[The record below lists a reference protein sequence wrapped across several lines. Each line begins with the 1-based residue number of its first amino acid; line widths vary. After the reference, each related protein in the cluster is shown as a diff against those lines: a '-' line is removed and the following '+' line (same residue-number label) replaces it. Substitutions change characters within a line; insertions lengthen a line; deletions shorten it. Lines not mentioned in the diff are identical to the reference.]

1 MVDKWISK
9 WINNKSVYDPDSGI
23 NLINDFARVAL
34 EKNLFWRTDE
44 QSIYMPPW
52 GNVENGT
59 DNPAGQI
66 KELANTEWSYFVIDW
81 FNYANSVN
89 FKPESWHTDDWKSTP
104 IRELFNTFV
113 VESLKYVFNLAG
125 KRSDDE
131 TVKKFIDSQSP
142 GLIGAN
148 DDHDIQFGDY
158 TIEARGNSEISNTV
172 SPGLRFLVGIKT
184 LALEQ
189 LPIDTHY
196 FGGSPGEVK
205 YEDFDAGHSLKIKI
219 GKIKKHFS
227 KMAKILRFYA
237 DVRKAEPTSYL
248 VPILLLDQATSFPV
262 TNEYA
267 KKMAIKT
274 NLNEIATQVEAF
286 GDALA
291 ELADKSAR
299 TPITYFSP
307 SLIKTADANKI
318 DINKLLK
325 DPKYKED
332 PDFYEPNK
340 DSVNKPASPKTR
352 EFADL
357 SAEQRARVV
366 DKRFGSSENILEIL
380 FNKDRPDVFL
390 VIERVPQKSFKDD
403 VGYNVLKPPGV
414 LTIGRLGEVR
424 DSRILLQHLK
434 SFKDSVNPRIAEI
447 NSYTMAI
454 HFIKEVHDYT
464 NGVYPIEFVNFLK
477 NDDRESLLKKINLDT
492 FFEKYIYGVLL
503 YHTSGQKP
511 EDTLKNLAKLERE
524 RGLVQT
530 DLQRNRHS
538 DKISDPSWQNR
549 YEKYYSA
556 NAFVESSDAI
566 MREIT
571 GGPTPLRVR
580 LGSFPHPLS
589 DVYKSVLNRADVKAL
604 VIQMVKC
611 MAPDRWIEL
620 ICRWIFENTPLG
632 TMIDQLQQSGLL
644 ELLASAEKEFQKTT
658 NKIMELQRAQKG
670 EFLKLKN
677 EKDQYDKEILR
688 LNEELEEV
696 GGELLYLQS
705 SLSNQSPGTIGV
717 TLDPDTQEIQKLL
730 QQQEN
735 LKLQMN
741 DLYGRRQLVEMD
753 EYSAKYNASLGA
765 RLPISHM
772 KAKEAKEIAQEMART
787 IRDLQDP
794 NLKDKICKNIL
805 KYAIEMIETISKH
818 KDTVKTLE
826 KGAKKPYRLEI
837 PAGPELPSDPI
848 LTYARELMN
857 QIMTQMV
864 SQTILEVLKLIL
876 REIWKACMK
885 LQDDMFGLRPDDPNR
900 KGKRPGAGSFKDLLA
915 DDPPDAAATMCEIL
929 DNYKFDVNS
938 SSCDDLLDFIKDLEL
953 LLSEIEICSLFKGN
967 AQPMVVTIV
976 RNLLKTKYSGMYEKL
991 SPNQEYATN
1000 VAINGFFKRFES
1012 LLELGYCE
1020 DLTSSLMEA
1029 DQNFACCL
1037 PLPAQDKARCDLQK
1051 DWLTEEELVNC
1062 LDAAEEE
1069 RYNKLALAL
1078 DLAAGK
1084 PPLELPPIFC
1094 NEDGEGIMSHDVE
1107 PLGFINEQLLNQI
1120 FHPIEASFRSDFQAL
1135 TEKYLKLAQ
1144 PEIILEDLV
1153 KLSQEEAIVL
1163 LEENVPEVIFPEL
1176 KEDLEE
1182 FIPDILDL
1190 KTKQDSVIV
1199 FNKGNEE
1206 QIAKGEIEAGVS
1218 VEKKDKIQWV
1228 PKQGTFGGAS
1238 FSENTY
1244 EIKIDNPFGQTGNIV
1259 YQLSPTDEGKY
1270 AIVVAW
1276 KDSKGDD
1283 VSHSFVVKSDGTVT
1297 NFDEETTSSDDVVLY
1312 SKSADKFAKMFL
1324 SHLDDGDIFTDSMWD
1339 PIQKGGA
1346 LTKLLFD
1353 AKKLF
1358 NSATISVIER
1368 FAFAIAQSLFF
1379 DLEKETFD
1387 KIFSSMI
1394 PQQVFPPEKECF
1406 PKNDSSL
1413 IRIKAFKQY
1422 AKSRNKDISCMD
1434 GKLWPSATKNY
1445 NNMGH
1450 DPSSIA
1456 IATAEGIILTTLRLY
1471 SVEMIMRVLPMLFV
1485 TGFEGVTGEA
1495 VLDFITEMIIDD
1507 LKKIDEKATPKINSF
1522 VYDKPLPAVDLTDY
1536 KSARLGDIQIEDPP
1550 MAAVAPRTWFQS
1562 LGKMSVSEFLPKFP
1576 KHMIRYAN
1584 QIMKNR
1590 TEKAEKEGSVL
1601 IVGNKKY
1608 PSSNFEDLFGLNG
1621 IKFLIK
1627 EQMTDVAKFFEEK
1640 VKQFTS
1646 AEIEDIRKKWL
1657 RMLEYKGANIPFK
1670 YAGTSNL
1677 PIEMMPRALPYKEFG
1692 RFFEYKEYAVNIGEG
1707 VGDVGTFV
1715 PTDFYDQVKGGGFV
1729 LEPYIRAKLNPGS
1742 NPDFKEIVLTPEQK
1756 ELLKQKVLEHKVKH
1770 YLRNPKL
1777 LDPNY
1782 ELPQN
1787 FDISKHHGVNF
1798 YAPTPE
1804 KNLYKNPVTTWDGDL
1819 YWVDDFDTT
1828 GLGSYGKSGITS
1840 WFDYGAFGP
1849 GDSAQAIEA
1858 LNDVHKEV
1866 LKIVEDLGIGK
1877 DSGYSD
1883 GVGNKAERILMGF
1896 MSNNER
1902 IMLDWSPNGGVAP
1915 WKKWPKYSDKCPAS
1929 GEPGW
1934 CRRGAYPKKDPVG
1947 ALDWSGKVTY
1957 TNKLSTKAS
1966 ELAKGYQKDMLGA
1979 LQKLKNAVFAD
1990 TDRALKTFE
1999 TFDFKIDKI
2008 YGDFSSG
2015 DSIYFNLQEWH
2026 DLFGTDVFALWLKA
2040 NDMHKQSYKTYF
2052 DEWSYGLRLVY
2063 VLPEEPGSEFSDGD
2077 GIKGKNI
2084 FKNIPSMLPDS
2095 NPTDFIK
2102 NKKAY
2107 KVVEKVIAP
2116 NSWHAVDF
2124 NLGEDTIEK
2133 QLQIAAVAGM
2143 IPGAPGPINAL
2154 HTHISYE
2161 IPFVEVETPVAGG
2174 LEVELDYFTVFDA
2187 LNNFPHEELY
2197 KKMIEDTAF
2206 NKLFYTVDD
2215 PAMFNLLNIS
2225 SLMTFYVLITT
2236 LDMPQLEKM
2245 FLDAKLLL
2253 RKNFYTV
2260 LNAQKYD
2267 EDPNISSSEAAAISI
2282 PNIFGSLPMSPAEML
2297 AMTPIKI
2304 IKGVADLI
2312 DPNWKNLPWTPAG
2325 WIAYA
2330 FNMSNKNPWFSGDQD
2345 KKLDCPPEL
2354 QAVPPEDEETLMLKK
2369 AMTENGVLQSTQD
2382 LFFDLFKDEKEHPIT
2397 KALLAILKNQGE
2409 NESAALADIFD
2420 LLDEYVQAYERLKG
2434 AEGDF
2439 TAETKT
2445 IMEDSLILRYHLPE
2459 NSDES
2464 WPLVPKHVMWGDKDA
2479 IQLKFGVLVSEA
2491 TMLGLDMGA
2500 KGLVLTPEGLP
2511 FWAVTKDITPMISKQ
2526 AQSIILREVIK
2537 AWEYDR
2543 EKYFGDVNDIFDDVA
2558 YSPSDIHKIVP
2569 KETSWGPLPLEN
2581 LQDHIHTELIKAGQ
2595 EKFTVTEE
2603 VFVGG
2608 FTWVEKEFVTE
2619 YSAKEGDL
2627 MPPLEMQV
2635 PEYKMQFSDG
2645 KPMYLLQLEGI
2656 DGGIAEQV
2664 IPPGGLICMNPAGC
2678 KYIEIGTKLV
2688 EEEVP
2693 AAPTTSTKDVPHK
2706 DYLYWDDASGAVK
2719 NEAWQ
2724 AAPGFMIQAMTVW
2737 NNLKKNLSEI
2747 QCEGT
2752 VGEMIKN
2759 YDWCVS
2765 LLQLQTTLQYF
2776 EQAAEKINII
2786 LQDNFDYVFGEGML
2800 KPANGNQWGV
2810 GAEKIYVLPIAA
2822 WQKDDK
2828 TLADV
2833 MLPVIE
2839 KYFEE

>member
-9 WINNKSVYDPDSGI
+9 WSNNKSVYDPDSGI
-23 NLINDFARVAL
+23 NLINDFAKVAL
-34 EKNLFWRTDE
+34 EKNLFWRADE

-52 GNVENGT
+52 SNVENGT

-66 KELANTEWSYFVIDW
+66 KELANTEWSYFSVDW
-81 FNYANSVN
+81 FNYANSTI
-89 FKPESWHTDDWKSTP
+89 KDPASWHADDWKSTP

-205 YEDFDAGHSLKIKI
+205 YEDFDADHSLKIKI
-219 GKIKKHFS
+219 GKIKEHFS

-248 VPILLLDQATSFPV
+248 VPDLFVEEGGESFPAAV
-262 TNEYA
+262 

-318 DINKLLK
+318 DINNLLK

-332 PDFYEPNK
+332 PDFYEPSK

-390 VIERVPQKSFKDD
+390 VIERVPEKTFKDD
-403 VGYNVLKPPGV
+403 VGHNALKQAGV
-414 LTIGRLGEVR
+414 LPARRLGEVR

-434 SFKDSVNPRIAEI
+434 SFKDSVNSQIKEA

-477 NDDRESLLKKINLDT
+477 NDDRESLLKKIDSSL
-492 FFEKYIYGVLL
+492 FVKKYIYGVALI
-503 YHTSGQKP
+503 YSKTPDP

-524 RGLVQT
+524 KGLVQT
-530 DLQRNRHS
+530 DLQRNQHS
-538 DKISDPSWQNR
+538 DKISDPSWQAR

-611 MAPDRWIEL
+611 MAPDRWLEL

-632 TMIDQLQQSGLL
+632 TMIDQFQQSGLL

-688 LNEELEEV
+688 LSEELVEV
-696 GGELLYLQS
+696 EKEFKDSEHFSRPYKKYEKQ
-705 SLSNQSPGTIGV
+705 I
-717 TLDPDTQEIQKLL
+717 
-730 QQQEN
+730 EN

-772 KAKEAKEIAQEMART
+772 KAKEAKEIAQEMAST

-805 KYAIEMIETISKH
+805 KYAIEMIETISKY

-826 KGAKKPYRLEI
+826 KGLKKPYRLEI
-837 PAGPELPSDPI
+837 PAWPELPSDPI

-900 KGKRPGAGSFKDLLA
+900 KGKMPGAGSFKDLLA

-929 DNYKFDVNS
+929 DKYKFDVDP

-976 RNLLKTKYSGMYEKL
+976 RNLLKTKYSGIYEKL

-1020 DLTSSLMEA
+1020 DLTNSLMEA

-1120 FHPIEASFRSDFQAL
+1120 FHPIEASFRSDFQSL
-1135 TEKYLKLAQ
+1135 TEEYLKLAR
-1144 PEIILEDLV
+1144 PEIIPEDLV
-1153 KLSQEEAIVL
+1153 KLSQEEAKDL
-1163 LEENVPEVIFPEL
+1163 LNEGVSKVIFPEL

-1199 FNKGNEE
+1199 FNEGNEE
-1206 QIAKGEIEAGVS
+1206 QIANGEIEAGAN

-1270 AIVVAW
+1270 TIIVTW

-1312 SKSADKFAKMFL
+1312 SKSANKFAKMFL
-1324 SHLDDGDIFTDSMWD
+1324 SHLDDGDIFTDSTWD
-1339 PIQKGGA
+1339 PIQKGGT

-1368 FAFAIAQSLFF
+1368 FAFATAQSLFF

-1434 GKLWPSATKNY
+1434 GKLWPSATKHY
-1445 NNMGH
+1445 NDMGH

-1471 SVEMIMRVLPMLFV
+1471 SVEMIMRVFPMLFV

-1495 VLDFITEMIIDD
+1495 VLEFITEMIIDD
-1507 LKKIDEKATPKINSF
+1507 LKKIDERATPKINSF
-1522 VYDKPLPAVDLTDY
+1522 VHDKEPSVITLTAY
-1536 KSARLGDIQIEDPP
+1536 KSARLGRVQIEDPP
-1550 MAAVAPRTWFQS
+1550 KAAVPPRTWFPS
-1562 LGKMSVSEFLPKFP
+1562 TGEMSVFEFFPKFP

-1590 TEKAEKEGSVL
+1590 TEKAEKAEGVL
-1601 IVGNKKY
+1601 IVDNKEY
-1608 PSSNFEDLFGLNG
+1608 PSSKFEDLFGLNG

-1646 AEIEDIRKKWL
+1646 AEIEDIRKMWL
-1657 RMLEYKGANIPFK
+1657 RMLEYKSL
-1670 YAGTSNL
+1670 YSSQYRAGTSYL
-1677 PIEMMPRALPYKEFG
+1677 PVDMMPRALPYRERG
-1692 RFFEYKEYAVNIGEG
+1692 RFFEYKEYAVKKVFAEK
-1707 VGDVGTFV
+1707 DRGTFV
-1715 PTDFYDQVKGGGFV
+1715 PTDFYDQLKGGGFI
-1729 LEPYIRAKLNPGS
+1729 LEPYIRAKLNDGV
-1742 NPDFKEIVLTPEQK
+1742 VLNNLKGLGELTLEEK
-1756 ELLKQKVLEHKVKH
+1756 GLLKQKIIDRRVKH
-1770 YLRNPKL
+1770 YLKNPKL

-1787 FDISKHHGVNF
+1787 YDPSIHHGPNF
-1798 YAPTPE
+1798 VTYVVKGTQEKHTPQPDIMCTPNQACPQD
-1804 KNLYKNPVTTWDGDL
+1804 KQDNIL
-1819 YWVDDFDTT
+1819 
-1828 GLGSYGKSGITS
+1828 S
-1840 WFDYGAFGP
+1840 WFHHSQLGTVNP
-1849 GDSAQAIEA
+1849 SKAIMTE
-1858 LNDVHKEV
+1858 KYEKV
-1866 LKIVEDLGIGK
+1866 LEIVEELGLIKYK
-1877 DSGYSD
+1877 DEL
-1883 GVGNKAERILMGF
+1883 GNSAERTLIGF
-1896 MSNNER
+1896 IWDNER
-1902 IMLDWSPNGGVAP
+1902 IVKDWRPNGGVPENTFGIGAP
-1915 WKKWPKYSDKCPAS
+1915 SKFCPS
-1929 GEPGW
+1929 ENTPGW
-1934 CRRGAYPKKDPVG
+1934 CERNLGYSAAHNKKLLTD
-1947 ALDWSGKVTY
+1947 
-1957 TNKLSTKAS
+1957 
-1966 ELAKGYQKDMLGA
+1966 YQSDMLGA
-1979 LQKLKNAVFAD
+1979 LQKLRNAATAD
-1990 TDRALKTFE
+1990 AEQALNTFE
-1999 TFDFKIDKI
+1999 TFDFTVDDI
-2008 YGDFSSG
+2008 YGDLGSDEG
-2015 DSIYFNLQEWH
+2015 IYFNLQEWH
-2026 DLFGTDVFALWLKA
+2026 DIFGTDAFALWLKI
-2040 NDMHKQSYKTYF
+2040 NGIHKKLYTDYF

-2063 VLPEEPGSEFSDGD
+2063 ILPEEPGSEFSDGD

-2084 FKNIPSMLPDS
+2084 FKNIPSMSPDS
-2095 NPTDFIK
+2095 NPTDIIK
-2102 NKKAY
+2102 SKKAY

-2116 NSWHAVDF
+2116 NEWYTVDF
-2124 NLGEDTIEK
+2124 NLEEGTIEEQIK
-2133 QLQIAAVAGM
+2133 AQL
-2143 IPGAPGPINAL
+2143 PGIFGVGGNAISETEA

-2174 LEVELDYFTVFDA
+2174 LNVEIDYFTAFNA
-2187 LNNFPHEELY
+2187 WENFPHEELY
-2197 KKMIEDTAF
+2197 KKMTSSTEF
-2206 NKLFYTVDD
+2206 NELFYKFQGTSV
-2215 PAMFNLLNIS
+2215 FNLLNIS
-2225 SLMTFYVLITT
+2225 SLMTFYILITT
-2236 LDMPQLEKM
+2236 LGLPQFEKM

-2260 LNAQKYD
+2260 LNAQEYD

-2354 QAVPPEDEETLMLKK
+2354 QAVPPEDKETLILKK

-2397 KALLAILKNQGE
+2397 KALLTILKNEGE

-2420 LLDEYVQAYERLKG
+2420 LLDEYVQAYKRM
-2434 AEGDF
+2434 ADAQGDF
-2439 TAETKT
+2439 TEETKP
-2445 IMEDSLILRYHLPE
+2445 IIDDSLTLRYHLPK

-2464 WPLVPKHVMWGDKDA
+2464 WPLVPKHVMWGDKGG
-2479 IQLKFGVLVSEA
+2479 ISKFRF
-2491 TMLGLDMGA
+2491 GA
-2500 KGLVLTPEGLP
+2500 LLSQSPKTPDP
-2511 FWAVTKDITPMISKQ
+2511 KIPVISKQ

-2543 EKYFGDVNDIFDDVA
+2543 EKYFGDVTDLFDDVA
-2558 YSPSDIHKIVP
+2558 YSASDISKIVP
-2569 KETSWGPLPLEN
+2569 KEASWGPLPLEN

-2595 EKFTVTEE
+2595 ETFEATGEAFTETTT
-2603 VFVGG
+2603 FA
-2608 FTWVEKEFVTE
+2608 WVEKLFTTE
-2619 YSAKEGDL
+2619 ILAFKGEL
-2627 MPPLEMQV
+2627 MPGWQLKTPEHLSQFISDPTYVLISEGKQV
-2635 PEYKMQFSDG
+2635 GSIFPPEG
-2645 KPMYLLQLEGI
+2645 
-2656 DGGIAEQV
+2656 V
-2664 IPPGGLICMNPAGC
+2664 ICEDPNGC
-2678 KYIEIGTKLV
+2678 KYAENGWKLV
-2688 EEEVP
+2688 EESESLIV
-2693 AAPTTSTKDVPHK
+2693 PTTSTMDVPYK
-2706 DYLYWDDASGAVK
+2706 DYLYWDDAFMTWG
-2719 NEAWQ
+2719 EGWE
-2724 AAPGFMIQAMTVW
+2724 AAPGFMIQAMTAW

-2747 QCEGT
+2747 QCEGN
-2752 VGEMIKN
+2752 VAEMIKN

-2765 LLQLQTTLQYF
+2765 LLQLQTALQYF
-2776 EQAAEKINII
+2776 QQVAEQINII

-2810 GAEKIYVLPIAA
+2810 GVEKIHVLPIAV

-2828 TLADV
+2828 TLADI

-2839 KYFEE
+2839 RYFEE